1 MFYSNFL
8 FSLTFCPFLSFIL
21 LHVFLLFLE
30 LNLAILIGRI
40 MDFKTMFPVWNL
52 ALINEPNEVAYAA
65 KCFKTGEP
73 DNLIQ
78 ENV

>member
-1 MFYSNFL
+1 
-8 FSLTFCPFLSFIL
+8 
-21 LHVFLLFLE
+21 
-30 LNLAILIGRI
+30 
-40 MDFKTMFPVWNL
+40 MDFKTLFPVWNL

-78 ENV
+78 ENF